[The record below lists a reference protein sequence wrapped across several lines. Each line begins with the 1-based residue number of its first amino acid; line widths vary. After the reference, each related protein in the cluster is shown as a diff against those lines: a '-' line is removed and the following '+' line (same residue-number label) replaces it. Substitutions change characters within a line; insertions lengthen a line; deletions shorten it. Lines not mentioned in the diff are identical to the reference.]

1 MDGKKTAVAQ
11 FEEKASIEEFGNIQK
26 AIRKL
31 KASRRHLDDTQC
43 RMSADP
49 LVCPTV
55 VWCVCV
61 AKMRPHLFPALRPQ
75 NPLLGND
82 P

>member
-11 FEEKASIEEFGNIQK
+11 FEENASIEEFENIQK

-55 VWCVCV
+55 VRVCV

-75 NPLLGND
+75 NLLLGND
-82 P
+82 S